1 MAEHIQSRD
10 GARVPVT
17 ELYAEYIE
25 AAAAEDAIQQPS
37 NICWFAKTTC
47 QLFGCATIRK
57 RDNKGVYTGKHF
69 DNTCRAANNNITTLN
84 AIPKYIADIADT
96 YPDIHTTFTEDTV
109 TIYLNTDITLNSNP
123 VVKNVIFQKDGKW
136 EIVVGT
142 TSVDLGRLGICSTVT
157 WTESFVAAT
166 IHIATRLQVCHG
178 ATATGDVTLRTMV
191 REEVRTADG
200 RCTAVVR
207 PRTCHRVVPFG
218 AWCSWPTCRSCQN
231 VKTSQ
236 PKRASKDTVDLNP
249 TLAGDME
256 AIIEIILPN
265 ASPQMKALIVEQRRQ
280 LSAKGPCG
288 HRWSKELIT
297 KCLSLW
303 IRSPQGYQYLLDTG
317 LVILPS
323 RSTLKLYKNDVE
335 QGSGF
340 HDKVFHWMLCE
351 ARRRNLPANG
361 FHGGIVMD
369 EMTIGED
376 LQAVRSGNYMR
387 LIGFV
392 DQGDESENLHKI
404 TKQSGDRELANHV
417 LLMQFV
423 GFTGFRFP
431 IAHFATRQATAA
443 DMFINFW
450 KAVSMLQAYGFH
462 ADYTNIDG
470 AITNRQFVK
479 MHFAPNQTP
488 ASNNFQIVSP
498 VNPTEFI
505 FVVMDIKH
513 TIKKIRNNILS
524 SGPSGTRLLKID
536 GHMVVWAQWQDA
548 YQWDRRNPLQVHH
561 RLTHEHV
568 YLDSASKMRNRLA
581 EDVLDA
587 NMLQLFF
594 ERAESMGSGGASL
607 SGCIALLEQT
617 SRLIAIFHDT
627 RPISVPSDDRLA
639 QLITIGRWF
648 KDWETTTMAE
658 TSLSGKAKRAML
670 LSPETREDTESSILG
685 FVSLVEHRYGTY
697 IIYNT
702 ISICMCQC
710 LRLCKYL

>member
-123 VVKNVIFQKDGKW
+123 VVKNVIFHKDGKW

-265 ASPQMKALIVEQRRQ
+265 ASPQMKALIVEQRR
-280 LSAKGPCG
+280 
-288 HRWSKELIT
+288 
-297 KCLSLW
+297 
-303 IRSPQGYQYLLDTG
+303 
-317 LVILPS
+317 
-323 RSTLKLYKNDVE
+323 
-335 QGSGF
+335 
-340 HDKVFHWMLCE
+340 
-351 ARRRNLPANG
+351 
-361 FHGGIVMD
+361 
-369 EMTIGED
+369 
-376 LQAVRSGNYMR
+376 
-387 LIGFV
+387 
-392 DQGDESENLHKI
+392 
-404 TKQSGDRELANHV
+404 
-417 LLMQFV
+417 
-423 GFTGFRFP
+423 
-431 IAHFATRQATAA
+431 
-443 DMFINFW
+443 
-450 KAVSMLQAYGFH
+450 
-462 ADYTNIDG
+462 
-470 AITNRQFVK
+470 
-479 MHFAPNQTP
+479 
-488 ASNNFQIVSP
+488 
-498 VNPTEFI
+498 
-505 FVVMDIKH
+505 
-513 TIKKIRNNILS
+513 
-524 SGPSGTRLLKID
+524 
-536 GHMVVWAQWQDA
+536 
-548 YQWDRRNPLQVHH
+548 
-561 RLTHEHV
+561 
-568 YLDSASKMRNRLA
+568 
-581 EDVLDA
+581 
-587 NMLQLFF
+587 
-594 ERAESMGSGGASL
+594 
-607 SGCIALLEQT
+607 
-617 SRLIAIFHDT
+617 
-627 RPISVPSDDRLA
+627 
-639 QLITIGRWF
+639 
-648 KDWETTTMAE
+648 
-658 TSLSGKAKRAML
+658 
-670 LSPETREDTESSILG
+670 
-685 FVSLVEHRYGTY
+685 
-697 IIYNT
+697 
-702 ISICMCQC
+702 
-710 LRLCKYL
+710 